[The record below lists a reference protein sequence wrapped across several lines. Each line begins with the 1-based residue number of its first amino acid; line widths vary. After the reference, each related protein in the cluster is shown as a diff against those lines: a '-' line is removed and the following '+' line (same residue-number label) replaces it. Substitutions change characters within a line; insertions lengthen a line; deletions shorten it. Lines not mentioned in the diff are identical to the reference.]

1 MKVRKARKLLSK
13 TDAVQILT
21 DDEDVVGTYVS
32 VDSVPNKYDD
42 WKVKGIGALRPVPGE
57 IIDDIE
63 HNENFDSLTFP
74 CLELYIGKK

>member
-21 DDEDVVGTYVS
+21 DKKDVVGTYATI
-32 VDSVPNKYDD
+32 DSVPSKYDD

-57 IIDDIE
+57 IIDGVE
-63 HNENFDSLTFP
+63 HSESFDKLTFA

>member
-13 TDAVQILT
+13 TDTVQILT
-21 DDEDVVGTYVS
+21 DDEDAVGIYVNI
-32 VDSVPNKYDD
+32 DSVPNKYDD
-42 WKVKGIGALRPVPGE
+42 WKVKGIGALRPVSGE

>member
-21 DDEDVVGTYVS
+21 DDEDVVGTYVN

-42 WKVKGIGALRPVPGE
+42 WKVKGIGALRPVSGE
-57 IIDDIE
+57 IIDGVE
-63 HNENFDSLTFP
+63 HSERFDKLTFA

>member
-1 MKVRKARKLLSK
+1 MKVRKARKFLSK

-21 DDEDVVGTYVS
+21 DDGDVFGTYINIE
-32 VDSVPNKYDD
+32 SVPSKYDD

-57 IIDDIE
+57 IIDGVE
-63 HNENFDSLTFP
+63 HSESFDKLTFA